1 MPLGSGLSGQ
11 LGVGKE
17 TTYGTFAAP
26 TKFFEFDKAYVELDL
41 IRVDG
46 GGIAAGRAARLVSQS
61 IVAGRSGTAG
71 GELSVPTVGFG
82 LILQQLMGTSV
93 TPVQQATSTAYLQ
106 THALTADLLGKMLS
120 VQVGVPQTTGT
131 VVPYSGLGGKI
142 TKAGFKCSTDE
153 ALKASLEFDLRDV
166 TDASALATASYPST
180 AMPFN
185 FTQMSVK
192 AGTTVAGATA
202 LSGVT
207 GFSLDLERKQKTDAR
222 YAGSGGL
229 KAEPITNDYV
239 GVSGSVSADFL
250 SKTDLMDR
258 FAANTTTSL
267 VWDFTGAIIAATYAY
282 QFTVELPAV
291 KFTKPGHGSV
301 DGPDVVAGGFPF
313 TVYSNGTDPIATIKY
328 MSTDVTL

>member
-1 MPLGSGLSGQ
+1 MAIGSGLSGQ

-17 TTYGTFAAP
+17 TTYGTFVAP
-26 TKFFEFDKAYVELDL
+26 SKFFEFDKASVELEL

-61 IVAGRSGTAG
+61 IVAGRSGSAS

-93 TPVQQATSTAYLQ
+93 TPVQQATTTAYLQ
-106 THALTADLLGKMLS
+106 THALNADLGGKMLTI
-120 VQVGVPQTTGT
+120 QVGVPQTTGT
-131 VVPYSGLGGKI
+131 VTPYSGLGGKI

-153 ALKASLEFDLRDV
+153 ALKCSLDFDLRDV
-166 TDASALATASYPST
+166 TDASALATASYP
-180 AMPFN
+180 AAVMPFN

-192 AGTTVAGATA
+192 AGATVAGATA
-202 LSGVT
+202 LTGIT
-207 GFSLDLERKQKTDAR
+207 GFSLDIERKQKTDAR

-239 GVSGSVSADFL
+239 GLSGSVDADFL
-250 SKTDLMDR
+250 VKADLMDR
-258 FAANTTTSL
+258 FTNNTTTSL
-267 VWDFTGAIIAATYAY
+267 VWDFTGSIIASTYAY

-291 KFTKPGHGSV
+291 KFTKPGHTTV
-301 DGPDVVAGGFPF
+301 DGPDVVSGGFPF
-313 TVYSNGTDPIATIKY
+313 TVYSDGSNPIATIKY